1 MPIVYCSEPFEKLS
15 GYQSSQ
21 IIGRNCR
28 FLQHPPSGAKV
39 PAKDKKVN
47 DAARKELKE
56 KMRNMEESCVQ
67 LINYTAD
74 GRRFKNILTTIP
86 IVWEDG
92 KRYIVGFQADAERA
106 FG

>member
-1 MPIVYCSEPFEKLS
+1 
-15 GYQSSQ
+15 
-21 IIGRNCR
+21 
-28 FLQHPPSGAKV
+28 
-39 PAKDKKVN
+39 
-47 DAARKELKE
+47 
-56 KMRNMEESCVQ
+56 MRNMEESCVQ

-86 IVWEDG
+86 IVWDDG